1 MEDGFDIEIGG
12 GYSLNYGEIAAH
24 KELMA
29 VTRLL
34 AAEMMKNPYVVV
46 GDFIKDLS
54 DSDLQ
59 SLMKAEEEQEF
70 EDLSNLQ
77 DLILMSEMLACGEG
91 CEQSPTDTV
100 FQDRTNHF
108 ITLLVIESLARKGL
122 VRVYRE
128 NMSFHDDMRDKIVV
142 EKIGD
147 DYA

>member
-34 AAEMMKNPYVVV
+34 AAEMMKTPYVVV

-54 DSDLQ
+54 DSDLKA
-59 SLMKAEEEQEF
+59 LMKAEEEQEF
-70 EDLSNLQ
+70 E

-91 CEQSPTDTV
+91 CEQSSTDTV
-100 FQDRTNHF
+100 FQDRTNYF